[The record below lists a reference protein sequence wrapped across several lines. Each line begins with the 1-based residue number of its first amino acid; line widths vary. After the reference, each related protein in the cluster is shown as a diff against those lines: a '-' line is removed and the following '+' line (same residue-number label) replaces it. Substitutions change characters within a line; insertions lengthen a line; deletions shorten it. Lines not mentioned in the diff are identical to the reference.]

1 MLAVEMTAHEDVQ
14 SGTGA
19 AADLLGQLHDDAI
32 PGHGVIAR
40 DHALVLMTE
49 DLLEVN
55 GAEGHEGRGGIGG
68 GPVELGVEVGQEAL
82 TQIPIGGGHR
92 RDAGP
97 AQLVDEPALQGA
109 VHAFTAAAGLGGVA
123 EDMLD
128 AELGQRPP
136 HLGRFRAVDAAAGDG
151 GVGGP
156 VRAIGVEGH
165 RQPPGGEHR
174 AQRRHNA
181 GGALALLVL
190 ELGIGASL
198 VTSSTTAMSVSHCS
212 GTSAS
217 H

>member
-1 MLAVEMTAHEDVQ
+1 MSGSRGGRGDGAAARIEEAEPGGLPSQNGMLAVEMTAHDVSPAQ
-14 SGTGA
+14 VRRPTCLASCI
-19 AADLLGQLHDDAI
+19 DDAI

-55 GAEGHEGRGGIGG
+55 GGAEGREGRGGIGG
-68 GPVELGVEVGQEAL
+68 ARSNSAL
-82 TQIPIGGGHR
+82 KSGRKRSREYRLAAATVVM
-92 RDAGP
+92 P
-97 AQLVDEPALQGA
+97 APRSSLTSRPSQGA

-136 HLGRFRAVDAAAGDG
+136 HLGQFRAVDAAAGDG

-174 AQRRHNA
+174 RNA
-181 GGALALLVL
+181 VITRA
-190 ELGIGASL
+190 
-198 VTSSTTAMSVSHCS
+198 CS
-212 GTSAS
+212 RPPR
-217 H
+217 